1 MPLRF
6 SRYNISDCFG
16 HWKKCHVIEID
27 VQKVDILDNRVKRGK
42 I

>member
-27 VQKVDILDNRVKRGK
+27 VQKVDIGTTE
-42 I
+42 